1 MEVTRYDQLFLS
13 RPVLAILSFEY
24 DDDIVT
30 RCRAKLLVLEQKANE
45 QVIRFEAYKVILRF
59 LRNIYALVCTL
70 GVLFRTFRPIPAN
83 YIIQRYIYENLG
95 DSSTIF
101 SSKSEEH
108 ARTCF
113 AIEDLGKVGKT
124 GRETGREG

>member
-1 MEVTRYDQLFLS
+1 MHARCVVSNFSTDPRQLYY
-13 RPVLAILSFEY
+13 PEI
-24 DDDIVT
+24 
-30 RCRAKLLVLEQKANE
+30 
-45 QVIRFEAYKVILRF
+45 
-59 LRNIYALVCTL
+59 
-70 GVLFRTFRPIPAN
+70 
-83 YIIQRYIYENLG
+83 YIYENLG